1 MQKYYRKQFC
11 VIWFFIVRHPV
22 NTPVAARKMAVPG
35 VISSNIFSEIKT
47 DLANVD
53 DTDLKT

>member
-1 MQKYYRKQFC
+1 M
-11 VIWFFIVRHPV
+11 RHPV
-22 NTPVAARKMAVPG
+22 NTPVAARKMAVPW
-35 VISSNIFSEIKT
+35 VIGSNIFSEIKI

>member
-1 MQKYYRKQFC
+1 M
-11 VIWFFIVRHPV
+11 RHPV

-35 VISSNIFSEIKT
+35 VIGSNIFSEIKT